1 MGKRLTD
8 ADRRRLLALIGSG
21 LTAGL
26 AGCGGG
32 GGGDGGDGGGEATST
47 ATATAT
53 ATSTATATATQSGG
67 GDDTVPAEYE
77 TATSLGGTQRNP
89 DALSSKS
96 AVNYQEEPQDGQQ
109 CSNCQF
115 YIEDQNGDGMGACAI
130 VAGNIAPE
138 AYCVSYAEYQG

>member
-1 MGKRLTD
+1 MGKRLTEP
-8 ADRRRLLALIGSG
+8 DRRRLLALIGSG

-26 AGCGGG
+26 AGCSGG
-32 GGGDGGDGGGEATST
+32 GGGDGSDDGGGEATATETPT

-53 ATSTATATATQSGG
+53 ETPPTTTG

-89 DALSSKS
+89 DALSTQS
-96 AVNYQEEPQDGQQ
+96 AVNYQEEPKGGQQ

-115 YIEDQNGDGMGACAI
+115 YIEDKNGDGMGACSI
-130 VAGNIAPE
+130 VAGNVAPE
-138 AYCVSYAEYQG
+138 AYCVSYAEYSG

>member
-1 MGKRLTD
+1 MSDRLAT

-32 GGGDGGDGGGEATST
+32 GGGDGGGE

-53 ATSTATATATQSGG
+53 ETATATDTSSGG
-67 GDDTVPAEYE
+67 NGGVPAEYE
-77 TATSLGGTQRNP
+77 TATSLSGTQRNP
-89 DALSSKS
+89 DTLSSKS
-96 AVNYQEEPQDGQQ
+96 AVNYQEQPSNGQQ

-115 YIEDQNGDGMGACAI
+115 YIEDKNGDGMGACAI
-130 VAGNIAPE
+130 VAGTIDPE
-138 AYCVSYAEYQG
+138 GYCVSYAEYQG

>member
-1 MGKRLTD
+1 MGKRLTEP
-8 ADRRRLLALIGSG
+8 DRRRLLALIGSG

-26 AGCGGG
+26 AGCSGG
-32 GGGDGGDGGGEATST
+32 GGGDGSDDGGGEATATETPT

-53 ATSTATATATQSGG
+53 ETPPPTTG

-89 DALSSKS
+89 DALSTQS
-96 AVNYQEEPQDGQQ
+96 AVNYQEEPKGGQQ

-115 YIEDQNGDGMGACAI
+115 YIEDKNGDGMGACSI
-130 VAGNIAPE
+130 VAGNVAPE
-138 AYCVSYAEYQG
+138 AYCVSYAEYSG

>member
-1 MGKRLTD
+1 MGKRLTKP
-8 ADRRRLLALIGSG
+8 DRRRLLALIGSG

-26 AGCGGG
+26 AGCSGG
-32 GGGDGGDGGGEATST
+32 GGGDGSDDGGGEATATETPT

-53 ATSTATATATQSGG
+53 ETPPPTTG

-89 DALSSKS
+89 DALSTQS
-96 AVNYQEEPQDGQQ
+96 AVNYQEEPKGGQQ

-115 YIEDQNGDGMGACAI
+115 YIEDKNGDGMGACSI
-130 VAGNIAPE
+130 VAGNVAPE
-138 AYCVSYAEYQG
+138 AYCVSYAEYSG

>member
-1 MGKRLTD
+1 MSEHPTD
-8 ADRRRLLALIGSG
+8 TERRRLLALVGGG

-26 AGCGGG
+26 AGCSG
-32 GGGDGGDGGGEATST
+32 GGGDDGGNDDT

-53 ATSTATATATQSGG
+53 ATDTPGGG
-67 GDDTVPAEYE
+67 GDSTVPSEYR

-89 DALSSKS
+89 DALSSQS
-96 AVNYQEEPQDGQQ
+96 DVSYQSEPQDGQQ
-109 CSNCQF
+109 CSNCRF
-115 YIEDQNGDGMGACAI
+115 YIEDKNGDGMGACAI